1 MRRLIVRALA
11 RTLAL
16 AAATAA
22 IPLASAAP
30 AAADRV
36 VVGGFPVDVADGPW
50 TVAVSSRDRF
60 GGTRA
65 GQFCGG
71 AVVGPTTVLTAAHC
85 MGEEVLGGPPGRVRD
100 LKVIAERT
108 QLLSGEGR
116 EIAVSEVWV
125 NPGYDADT
133 NAGDFAVL
141 TLAEALPQS
150 DVIGMA
156 AAGDTAYTPGTPAL
170 VYGWGDITG
179 GRGLRHG
186 ATGRSGACAVR
197 RRLSAGLSGGV
208 VKAPISPRACCARG
222 EAQGGKDACQGDSG
236 GPLVAEGRL
245 IGLVSWGS
253 GCGRPGSPGGLHA
266 GLRRRHPSARGLTGP
281 AGAFSQCR
289 LRSAV
294 RLAPVRCARGPGPVF
309 RRSGAAVAAVARVG
323 PVSGPFADPDEC
335 ERPPREGAAARM
347 RRSVPELAR
356 RGARISALRQRQC
369 WERRSAARSRP
380 VSQRR
385 SS

>member
-179 GRGLRHG
+179 GGDYATGLRAAQVHVLSDADCLRAYPGGREG
-186 ATGRSGACAVR
+186 AYLPSSMLCA
-197 RRLSAGLSGGV
+197 
-208 VKAPISPRACCARG
+208 G

-253 GCGRPGSPGGLHA
+253 GCGRPGSPGVYTRVSDVVTRL
-266 GLRRRHPSARGLTGP
+266 P
-281 AGAFSQCR
+281 GA
-289 LRSAV
+289 
-294 RLAPVRCARGPGPVF
+294 
-309 RRSGAAVAAVARVG
+309 
-323 PVSGPFADPDEC
+323 
-335 ERPPREGAAARM
+335 
-347 RRSVPELAR
+347 
-356 RGARISALRQRQC
+356 
-369 WERRSAARSRP
+369 
-380 VSQRR
+380 
-385 SS
+385 